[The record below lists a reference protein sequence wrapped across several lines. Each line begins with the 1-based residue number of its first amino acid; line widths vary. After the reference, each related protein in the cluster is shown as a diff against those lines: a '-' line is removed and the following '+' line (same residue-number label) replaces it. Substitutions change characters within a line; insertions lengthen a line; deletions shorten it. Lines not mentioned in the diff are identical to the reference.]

1 MVDFDLE
8 LTDSDVASF
17 LLQIHVEKNKPSP
30 IFLQQIIAGVVEH
43 VPFQNITMLTGPRQR
58 PSKSWIKEEM
68 LNGLGGLC
76 TVRNPFLY
84 CLLKCLGF
92 EVRFV
97 SSTILEPD
105 DHISLVVSINEEE
118 WWVDVGNGYPY
129 FSPIRLG
136 DESPQSNWFFQ
147 YRLVSRGARYEVQHA
162 LPGEEWSL
170 NHHFSPAAVDF
181 SVFDHM
187 HEMHYKQPGW
197 GPFLT
202 GIRVNRF
209 WPEGGAILK
218 DHRATS
224 PTGMEELDEPQ
235 QIHSWLKQ
243 WFGPNFWNQI
253 DLNLA
258 YKRWKNPSQVVK

>member
-8 LTDSDVASF
+8 LTDSDVTSF
-17 LLQIHVEKNKPSP
+17 LRQIQVEKGQPSP
-30 IFLQQIIAGVVEH
+30 LFLEQIVAGIVEH

-58 PSKSWIKEEM
+58 PSNGWIKKEM

-76 TVRNPFLY
+76 TARNPFLY
-84 CLLKCLGF
+84 CFLKCLGF

-105 DHISLVVSINEEE
+105 CHISLVVSINEEE

-147 YRLVSRGARYEVQHA
+147 YRLVPKGTRYEVQHA
-162 LPGEEWSL
+162 LSRDEWSV
-170 NHHFSPAAVDF
+170 NHHFSPVGVDF
-181 SVFDHM
+181 SVFDYM

-209 WPEGGAILK
+209 WSDGGAILK

-224 PTGMEELDEPQ
+224 PAGKEELLQPD

-243 WFGPNFWNQI
+243 WFGPNFWNHI
-253 DLNLA
+253 DVKLA